1 MSMILKAR
9 YVAPVD
15 RPVIENGVV
24 QIEAGRITAVDTTT
38 EFPLQMMIDYGDA
51 VICPA
56 FVNAHTHLELSHLF
70 GKVPPSPDLVD
81 WLCRLVT
88 VSKDAPSTPESV
100 ARTVNAAIRHS
111 VSCGVTCFGDVTRI
125 PALTRGP
132 LAESGLHIVSF
143 GEVIATGTRRDRLD
157 ERLDAAASTE
167 HESPRLRIGISPHA
181 PYSVEPDG
189 LAACARKARQMN
201 APLCIHLAESRDED
215 AFTRHGAGPF
225 AELGRQLGIWDEGVP
240 ISGCS
245 PVELAFRTG
254 VLTRRTVI
262 AHGNYLTESD
272 IELIA
277 ESGASVAYCPRT
289 HAAFEHKPHP
299 FRRLLASGVNVC
311 IGTDSLAS
319 NPSLSVLD
327 ELRFMSKRDPDFP
340 REALLAMGTLHGA
353 EAIGFADELG
363 SISPGKCA
371 DLAVIPIES
380 TTTGWS
386 AIFDGSHR
394 PVAVYH
400 DGEQVDVNAD

>member
-1 MSMILKAR
+1 
-9 YVAPVD
+9 
-15 RPVIENGVV
+15 
-24 QIEAGRITAVDTTT
+24 
-38 EFPLQMMIDYGDA
+38 
-51 VICPA
+51 
-56 FVNAHTHLELSHLF
+56 
-70 GKVPPSPDLVD
+70 
-81 WLCRLVT
+81 
-88 VSKDAPSTPESV
+88 
-100 ARTVNAAIRHS
+100 
-111 VSCGVTCFGDVTRI
+111 
-125 PALTRGP
+125 
-132 LAESGLHIVSF
+132 
-143 GEVIATGTRRDRLD
+143 
-157 ERLDAAASTE
+157 
-167 HESPRLRIGISPHA
+167 
-181 PYSVEPDG
+181 
-189 LAACARKARQMN
+189 MN

-386 AIFDGSHR
+386 AIFDGSHP